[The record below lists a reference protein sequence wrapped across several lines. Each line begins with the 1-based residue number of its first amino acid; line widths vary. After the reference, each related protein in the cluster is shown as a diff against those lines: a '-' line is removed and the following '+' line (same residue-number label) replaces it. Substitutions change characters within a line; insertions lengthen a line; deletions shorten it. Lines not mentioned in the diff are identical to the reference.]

1 MEILNEEQLTAIETL
16 LQDLYPQSL
25 QVYGYIF
32 QKNRVKSDHMDVLVD
47 RWPDFR
53 TVLIRPQR
61 KKKEDFFKDICV
73 FSKDGE
79 TLRKLFLETEIVD
92 WQNYLC
98 LGVDLGHAE
107 IITSIA
113 ATRGATGR
121 NIAVCH
127 MLRLEN
133 PSHLPLVD
141 SSTVS
146 ISSLEESHISLVNE
160 TWKFGEGEH
169 SLSFIKNMICHFPTC
184 CILDA
189 SGTPV
194 AWVLT
199 YAYCAMG
206 MLYTRPEHR
215 RKGYAKIL
223 ISVISKRLHAQGYP
237 VFCFIEEENQL
248 SYKLFQSLGF
258 KEDPSYRAT
267 WFNFN

>member
-1 MEILNEEQLTAIETL
+1 M
-16 LQDLYPQSL
+16 
-25 QVYGYIF
+25 
-32 QKNRVKSDHMDVLVD
+32 NRVKSDDRIDVLVD

-53 TVLIRPQR
+53 VVITRPLR
-61 KKKEDFFKDICV
+61 EKEEDYFNDVCV
-73 FSKDGE
+73 YSKHGDTMKE
-79 TLRKLFLETEIVD
+79 ILLETELVD
-92 WQNYLC
+92 WHNYLC
-98 LGVDLGHAE
+98 LGVDLCNE
-107 IITSIA
+107 EMITSIA
-113 ATRGATGR
+113 ATRGVTGSKA
-121 NIAVCH
+121 AVCH
-127 MLRLEN
+127 MLRMED
-133 PSHLPLVD
+133 PAHLPPLD
-141 SSTVS
+141 SSTVT
-146 ISSLEESHISLVNE
+146 ISSLDESHISLVNE

-169 SLSFIKNMICHFPTC
+169 SVKFIRNVIRHFPTC

-258 KEDPSYRAT
+258 KEDPSYRAS
-267 WFNFN
+267 WFHFNQLS